1 MDMGC
6 ERAVF
11 DLELRQ
17 QQEKDRQI
25 ELQKHRDKVLLVN
38 DKIIK
43 IN

>member
-6 ERAVF
+6 ERSVF
-11 DLELRQ
+11 DLELRE

-38 DKIIK
+38 EKIVK